1 VPFSGQRG
9 DHHGGTP
16 VRIGSAVRLPEKDIA
31 DWIERQTYCP
41 ASMQKPEVW
50 VNPNGLALAFLRKPK
65 AQPGKT

>member
-1 VPFSGQRG
+1 M
-9 DHHGGTP
+9 
-16 VRIGSAVRLPEKDIA
+16 RLPEKDIA